1 MKRIITRALSLAL
14 MLMLLLQCLSAVACN
29 IRYNEKDAPKND
41 SVQSNDESV
50 PSFTPLASGQ
60 TENGL
65 SWDISDSGTLTISGS
80 GVMPDYA
87 YNTMP
92 WYGNAARVTK
102 LVISEGVQNVGRCA
116 FYGFN
121 RITEVT
127 LPKTMTVIGEYAFF
141 GCSALKRIAIPE
153 NVFSIGA
160 YAFRKSGVT
169 AFEFA
174 KTKGWTADGNEVDVT
189 LATNLTS
196 TCYKMTFTRTEVDET
211 TEEILAGGFRFR
223 LSEDGKS
230 YELLGLSGYLGSALL
245 IYGALNGKPVTTIAP
260 EAFMDCASFTSLII
274 EDGVT
279 TLGDRAFANCSSLQL
294 VILPASI
301 ISIGDSVF
309 NNSPE
314 AAFYFEEGFGES
326 EEFTAGE
333 GNDSINEESA
343 WFYSEEE
350 PEWDGNYWRYVLGIP
365 VQWEKTEPVEPERP
379 EGPYVPEDASVY
391 VPNSADWDGRS
402 FVVLTYQDR
411 AQGMAFNV
419 VDLTVKNGADL
430 SDPINKAVYERNLR
444 IEQDFNAKVER
455 DEQSN
460 ISYNNIIANTMANGN
475 EYGAYMMK
483 IAASINLAL
492 NGDALD
498 LNSEVKYLDL
508 QKSWWDTSAIDSLTV
523 GGKAYFALGDINT
536 VDNDATWCVLF
547 NKYIRERI
555 SGMPNFYDMVKDGDW
570 TIENLNYWAKKAV
583 IEDNSGYYN
592 KWELDSSYQYGLY
605 FQDEC
610 ATVLLQS
617 SGVTPFIKTSSGRL
631 ASNLNSADMNNAI
644 GAIKANLMLDNT
656 VNNAWALNINDVNYS
671 GGDVWQNIARGG
683 FMADKALFYMCHCGS
698 INLLRGM
705 EHDFGILPVPKV
717 SASQENYGNTVQY
730 GNATCYSVP
739 YNTPDPDFSGFMLEA
754 LCYYSSLSYSTVD
767 SLKMAYYETLLQR
780 KASRD
785 DGSWDMLPLV
795 FDNRIFDIACAKNTG
810 NINGLIVQATKTTN
824 AWQTII
830 AGSGNAIVQ
839 EIDEDVIRLMYGGG
853 TI

>member
-1 MKRIITRALSLAL
+1 
-14 MLMLLLQCLSAVACN
+14 MLMMLLQCLSAVACN

-121 RITEVT
+121 GITEVT
-127 LPKTMTVIGEYAFF
+127 LPRTMTVIGEYAFF

-189 LATNLTS
+189 LATNLTG

-260 EAFMDCASFTSLII
+260 EAFMDCSSFTSLII

-314 AAFYFEEGFGES
+314 AEFYFEEGFGES

-365 VQWEKTEPVEPERP
+365 VQWEKTEPDEPERP

-391 VPNSADWDGRS
+391 VPDSADWDGRS

-411 AQGMAFNV
+411 SEGQMFNV
-419 VDLTVKNGADL
+419 VDLT
-430 SDPINKAVYERNLR
+430 
-444 IEQDFNAKVER
+444 
-455 DEQSN
+455 
-460 ISYNNIIANTMANGN
+460 
-475 EYGAYMMK
+475 
-483 IAASINLAL
+483 
-492 NGDALD
+492 
-498 LNSEVKYLDL
+498 
-508 QKSWWDTSAIDSLTV
+508 
-523 GGKAYFALGDINT
+523 
-536 VDNDATWCVLF
+536 
-547 NKYIRERI
+547 
-555 SGMPNFYDMVKDGDW
+555 VKDGDW

-592 KWELDSSYQYGLY
+592 KWELDNSYQYGLY

-617 SGVTPFIKTSSGRL
+617 SGVTPFIKTSSGNKFTTKL
-631 ASNLNSADMNNAI
+631 YTIDMQKNIDAI
-644 GAIKANLMLDNT
+644 RDYFMLDNT
-656 VNNAWALNINDVNYS
+656 INNAWALNINDVNYS
-671 GGDVWQNIARGG
+671 GGDVWHNIARGG
-683 FMADKALFYMCHCGS
+683 FMADKALFYMCHVGT
-698 INLLRGM
+698 IPVIRGM
-705 EHDFGILPVPKV
+705 EHDFGILPVPKL

-785 DGSWDMLPLV
+785 DDSWDMLPLV

-810 NINGLIVQATKTTN
+810 NING
-824 AWQTII
+824 
-830 AGSGNAIVQ
+830 
-839 EIDEDVIRLMYGGG
+839 
-853 TI
+853 